1 MVSSILV
8 PNRPESA
15 DPIESHWSLNDP
27 IVVVDPDRRE
37 TVRLGPVGLSDSHLR
52 MRLSPHFVVTR
63 NRGLPFL

>member
-27 IVVVDPDRRE
+27 IVVVDPDRR
-37 TVRLGPVGLSDSHLR
+37 
-52 MRLSPHFVVTR
+52 
-63 NRGLPFL
+63 